1 MWHWVN
7 WKTLTLES
15 RDKGTRGKG
24 ARRKKPSKALTINST
39 E

>member
-24 ARRKKPSKALTINST
+24 GKEKKAQQGINH
-39 E
+39 